1 MVKAHLL
8 FLVGITSAFL
18 LTVQLIALQYLVH
31 QGTIEEPAQWKR
43 LDAVTTAASAV
54 TCPSSSSTAPSSRSS
69 TTAATSLSCPLDQQR
84 QQQILEDRVEQA
96 RAQFIESRNARVDG
110 RSCRVFLRW
119 LQADHPPGD
128 AGRLRHPEV
137 ITRLTAHLREHHDR
151 LTVISL
157 TDVDP
162 TLAHL
167 ALHVTIPTHLMVVD
181 EDVDIRKE
189 PHVVHITVLHDRL
202 RGRYWWAAP
211 LKMTEA
217 EERILHRQGLKR
229 NVFHTPFSSSIFAK
243 TEILRTTIDGLPLY
257 LPLPADPFL
266 VPPPSRRFLEC
277 NLKRAGDFYAAY
289 PREDT
294 AQAAA
299 FRAKATALLTKV
311 RHLLEDTLR
320 IPFWLS
326 SGTLLGYYRQ
336 CDYIV
341 YSGDVDI
348 GVWAEDFRPE
358 LVEAFSTAN
367 LPLIHWFGRPNDSL
381 ELSFVNGAGGDLK
394 LDIFFF
400 YRNTTSKK
408 GNARTGLKFRYDF
421 PPFSLCWTEFVGLLL
436 RIPCETERYLEANYG
451 KDWATP
457 VRGWDWKTSPPNVRP
472 NGQWQPHEWPET
484 IRLMPIPGPH

>member
-1 MVKAHLL
+1 M
-8 FLVGITSAFL
+8 
-18 LTVQLIALQYLVH
+18 
-31 QGTIEEPAQWKR
+31 
-43 LDAVTTAASAV
+43 
-54 TCPSSSSTAPSSRSS
+54 
-69 TTAATSLSCPLDQQR
+69 
-84 QQQILEDRVEQA
+84 
-96 RAQFIESRNARVDG
+96 
-110 RSCRVFLRW
+110 
-119 LQADHPPGD
+119 PPF
-128 AGRLRHPEV
+128 R
-137 ITRLTAHLREHHDR
+137 
-151 LTVISL
+151 
-157 TDVDP
+157 
-162 TLAHL
+162 
-167 ALHVTIPTHLMVVD
+167 
-181 EDVDIRKE
+181 
-189 PHVVHITVLHDRL
+189 
-202 RGRYWWAAP
+202 
-211 LKMTEA
+211 
-217 EERILHRQGLKR
+217 
-229 NVFHTPFSSSIFAK
+229 

-311 RHLLEDTLR
+311 RHLLEDQLR

-400 YRNTTSKK
+400 YRNSSKN
-408 GNARTGLKFRYDF
+408 GTYWNGGTQARTGLKFRYDF

-436 RIPCETERYLEANYG
+436 RVPCETERYLEANYG

-457 VRGWDWKTSPPNVRP
+457 VRGWDWKSSPPNVRP